1 MAGDS
6 ILAHTKSKLDLARRE
21 LRGAVINL
29 DVPDDKLL
37 QLRAD
42 TRRLFEEVK
51 ELERKAAKKGLFRF
65 LGF

>member
-6 ILAHTKSKLDLARRE
+6 ILARMKSKLDLARRE
-21 LRGAVINL
+21 MRGAVINL

-42 TRRLFEEVK
+42 TRCLFEEVK
-51 ELERKAAKKGLFRF
+51 ELERKAAKKGLFGF

>member
-1 MAGDS
+1 MARDS
-6 ILAHTKSKLDLARRE
+6 ILAQMKSKLDLARRE

-29 DVPDDKLL
+29 DVPDDNLL
-37 QLRAD
+37 ELRAD

-51 ELERKAAKKGLFRF
+51 ELERKATKKGLFGF

>member
-6 ILAHTKSKLDLARRE
+6 ILAQMKSKLDLALRE
-21 LRGAVINL
+21 MRGAVINL

-37 QLRAD
+37 ELRAE
-42 TRRLFEEVK
+42 TRRLFEEVR
-51 ELERKAAKKGLFRF
+51 ELERKAAKKGLFGF

>member
-6 ILAHTKSKLDLARRE
+6 ILAQMKSKLDLARRE

-29 DVPDDKLL
+29 DVTDDNLL
-37 QLRAD
+37 ELKAD

-51 ELERKAAKKGLFRF
+51 ELERKAAKKGLFGF

>member
-6 ILAHTKSKLDLARRE
+6 ILAHMKSKLDLARRE
-21 LRGAVINL
+21 MRGAVINI
-29 DVPDDKLL
+29 DVPDDRLFE
-37 QLRAD
+37 LRAD

-51 ELERKAAKKGLFRF
+51 ELERKAAKKGLFGF

>member
-6 ILAHTKSKLDLARRE
+6 ILAQMKSKLDLARRE
-21 LRGAVINL
+21 MRGAVINL

-37 QLRAD
+37 ELRAD

-51 ELERKAAKKGLFRF
+51 ELERKATKKGLF
-65 LGF
+65 GFFGF